1 MTFSYRGCRF
11 LSSIPCDH
19 KNCINNKEGRCPL
32 TNPEKVCES
41 CLDFEDVM
49 EFLRLKAD
57 AIRGTL
63 G

>member
-1 MTFSYRGCRF
+1 M
-11 LSSIPCDH
+11 
-19 KNCINNKEGRCPL
+19 
-32 TNPEKVCES
+32 TNPEKVGES
-41 CLDFEDVM
+41 CLDFEDAM